1 MVTKGGKEMT
11 FLYSLP
17 IGLYIIIFISIIIIS
32 VYSLIKNRNDKRQKS
47 TRFAIY
53 GMLLIS
59 IVSLLYRC
67 IYEFNPHALVT
78 YAGKLSVVISG
89 VIFLISLFISAGT
102 SYRRNEMS
110 EKQKMLFRSS
120 IPFFIMSLLCII
132 LILIIRNL

>member
-1 MVTKGGKEMT
+1 MT